1 MYRKEIKV
9 VDCTIRDGGLMNKW
23 QFDDDF
29 VKMIYKSC
37 VEAGVD
43 YMEIGYKSN
52 EKSYSRA
59 ENGPWKFCDEKDL
72 RRIVGDNKTN
82 TKLSVMIDI
91 GRIELQDIK
100 PKKDSLIDM
109 IRVACYVHQM
119 DKAIQHAE
127 YCLDKG
133 YEVTI
138 NLMSVSKVV
147 GTELDEALKDIAKS
161 RVPIFYLVDSFGS
174 LYCEQIEALIN
185 KYKEALPNKTI
196 GIHMHNNMQLAFS
209 NTITGI
215 IHGCNMLDATFM
227 GIGRGAGN
235 CPMECLIAFLKN
247 PRYRL
252 LPVLEAIQQKLLPLQ
267 KTIDW
272 GYHIPYLI
280 TGSLNEHPKAALEW
294 MNTEMKNDFV
304 AFLKSMHDKEL
315 LE

>member
-9 VDCTIRDGGLMNKW
+9 VDCTIRDGGLMNNW
-23 QFDDDF
+23 RFDDDF
-29 VKMIYKSC
+29 VKTIYHSC

-43 YMEIGYKSN
+43 YMEIGYKSS

-82 TKLSVMIDI
+82 TKISVMIDI

-138 NLMSVSKVV
+138 NLMSVSKVID
-147 GTELDEALKDIAKS
+147 TELDEALKDIAKS

-174 LYCEQIEALIN
+174 LYCEQIEALVK
-185 KYKEALPNKTI
+185 KYQEALPNKTI

-247 PRYRL
+247 PKYDIRPIL
-252 LPVLEAIQQKLLPLQ
+252 DVISKEFIPLQ
-267 KTIDW
+267 KKIEW
-272 GYHIPYLI
+272 GYFIPYAI
-280 TGSLNEHPKAALEW
+280 TGILDEHPRTAIALRE
-294 MNTEMKNDFV
+294 
-304 AFLKSMHDKEL
+304 SDKKENYREYYESL
-315 LE
+315 VGESED